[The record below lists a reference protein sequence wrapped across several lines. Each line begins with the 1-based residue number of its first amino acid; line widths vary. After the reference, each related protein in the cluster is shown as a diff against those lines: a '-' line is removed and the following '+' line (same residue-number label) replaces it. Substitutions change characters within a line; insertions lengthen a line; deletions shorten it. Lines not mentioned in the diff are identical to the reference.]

1 MTEVSDYI
9 VNPIKCVKFP
19 VGLAFCHFFGGTV
32 KNTLYMLGLY
42 LEALHAENANN
53 HCFSLLRIPLLV
65 QLLLLLLLPPQLL
78 LLLPAGSAS
87 TAWGVDRPSAERG
100 TELAVQGGRQVGLN
114 RREVIVNGGDQ

>member
-19 VGLAFCHFFGGTV
+19 VGLAFCHFLGGTV

-42 LEALHAENANN
+42 LEALHAEDANN

-87 TAWGVDRPSAERG
+87 TARGVDRPSAERG
-100 TELAVQGGRQVGLN
+100 TELAV
-114 RREVIVNGGDQ
+114 